1 MSEDTKSAAPAAAAD
16 YELFPTDYFAPLDL
30 GQVFPRSGSL
40 EVDIGCGDGA
50 FLVARAERHPERNFL
65 GLEKLAGRV
74 WRGCKKASRLGLT
87 NVRFLRIEGSYAL
100 QYLLPPGSVEMV
112 HLLFPDPWPKSK
124 HRRRRMV
131 TPEFLI
137 LVHRLLVANG
147 RFRIVT
153 DQENYFE
160 KMRLLI
166 SADMFLE
173 TEPSAGETFPITTF
187 EKHFL
192 ADGAP
197 IYRIVLRKV
206 G

>member
-1 MSEDTKSAAPAAAAD
+1 MTEETPGARMAAEDF
-16 YELFPTDYFAPLDL
+16 ELFPTDYFVPLDL
-30 GQVFPRSGSL
+30 ARIFPCPAPL

-50 FLVARAERHPERNFL
+50 YLVAQAERFPERNYL

-87 NVRFLRIEGSYAL
+87 NVRFLRIESGYAI
-100 QYLLPPGSVEMV
+100 QYLLPPATAEMV
-112 HLLFPDPWPKSK
+112 HVLFPDPWPKSK

-131 TPEFLI
+131 TPEFLV
-137 LVHRLLVANG
+137 LVHRLLQPGG
-147 RFRIVT
+147 RLRLVT

-160 KMRLLI
+160 AIRAVILPEYFVEV
-166 SADMFLE
+166 AP
-173 TEPSAGETFPITTF
+173 EPEEQFPITTF

-192 ADGAP
+192 ADGAT
-197 IYRIVLRKV
+197 IYRLLLRKV

>member
-1 MSEDTKSAAPAAAAD
+1 MTEETSAAQPKAEEFELVPAD
-16 YELFPTDYFAPLDL
+16 YFTPLDL
-30 GQVFPRSGSL
+30 AQIFPRPAPL

-50 FLVARAERHPERNFL
+50 FAVAQAVRFPERNFL

-87 NVRFLRIEGSYAL
+87 NVRFLRIESSYAL
-100 QYLLPPGSVEMV
+100 QYLLPPASVEMV

-131 TPEFLI
+131 TPEFLA
-137 LVHRLLVANG
+137 LVHRLLVPEG
-147 RFRIVT
+147 RLRIVT
-153 DQENYFE
+153 DDKKYFDAIGAV
-160 KMRLLI
+160 I
-166 SADMFLE
+166 SPEIFVEIPRSPAE
-173 TEPSAGETFPITTF
+173 EFPITTF

-192 ADGAP
+192 ADGAT
-197 IYRIVLRKV
+197 IHRLVLRKV

>member
-1 MSEDTKSAAPAAAAD
+1 MTEEKPGARPAAED

-30 GQVFPRSGSL
+30 AQIFPNPAPL
-40 EVDIGCGDGA
+40 ELDIGCGDGA
-50 FLVARAERHPERNFL
+50 FVVAQAERFPGRNFL

-87 NVRFLRIEGSYAL
+87 NVRFLRIESSYAL
-100 QYLLPPGSVEMV
+100 QYLLPPASVEMV

-131 TPEFLI
+131 TPEFLA
-137 LVHRLLVANG
+137 LVHRLLRPEG
-147 RFRIVT
+147 RLRIVT
-153 DQENYFE
+153 DQQKYFAAICAQ
-160 KMRLLI
+160 I
-166 SADMFLE
+166 SPADFLE
-173 TEPSAGETFPITTF
+173 TAPEPEEEFPITTF

-192 ADGAP
+192 ADGVA
-197 IYRIVLRKV
+197 IYRLLLRKV

>member
-1 MSEDTKSAAPAAAAD
+1 MTEETQSAPLAAAD
-16 YELFPTDYFAPLDL
+16 YELIPADYFTPFDL
-30 GQVFPRSGSL
+30 AQIFPRPAPL

-50 FLVARAERHPERNFL
+50 FAVAQAVRFPERNFI

-87 NVRFLRIEGSYAL
+87 NVRFLRIESSYAL
-100 QYLLPPGSVEMV
+100 QYLLPAGSVEMV

-131 TPEFLI
+131 TPEFLT
-137 LVHRLLVANG
+137 LVHRLLAPEG
-147 RFRIVT
+147 RLRIVT
-153 DQENYFE
+153 DDKKYFDAICAV
-160 KMRLLI
+160 I
-166 SADMFLE
+166 SPEIFAE
-173 TEPSAGETFPITTF
+173 SPAVPAEEFPITTF

-192 ADGAP
+192 ADGAA
-197 IYRIVLRKV
+197 IHRLVLRKV